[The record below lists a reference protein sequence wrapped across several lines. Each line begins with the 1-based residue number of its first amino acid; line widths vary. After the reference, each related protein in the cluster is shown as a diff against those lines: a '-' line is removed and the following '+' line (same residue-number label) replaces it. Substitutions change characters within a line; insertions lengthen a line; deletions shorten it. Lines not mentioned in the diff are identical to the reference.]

1 MKSKRIPRQPDKGSS
16 LLKYIGL
23 GTQLMVALGLS
34 VLAGIWADNRLK
46 KEIPLLV
53 WILPLLVI
61 AVTIY
66 KLVKETADSSD
77 EK

>member
-1 MKSKRIPRQPDKGSS
+1 MR
-16 LLKYIGL
+16 YIGL

-34 VLAGIWADNRLK
+34 VFAGIQVDNRLQSDV
-46 KEIPLLV
+46 PLLV

-61 AVTIY
+61 AVTIF
-66 KLVKETADSSD
+66 KLVKETADRSD